1 MQTSLFL
8 LFGFLFAVSLGM
20 VIIPRILV
28 ISHKKRLYDVPDA
41 RKVHTMPVPRLGGLS
56 FFPVILMSMFLVIG
70 FRLYFWD
77 VNVSGLS
84 FNMLYEY
91 LFLFVGRTL
100 LYLVGVCDDLG
111 GVGYR
116 YKFAVQIAAAFL
128 LVLSGNWFDSFGG
141 LFGIYSVP
149 VWVGV
154 PFTVFIVVYITNA
167 INLIDGID
175 GLASGLCCIALSVL
189 SVIFF
194 LRGQYVYA
202 LLAICTLGILMP
214 FWCYNVFGNANRGH
228 KLFMGDAG
236 SLTLGYVIS
245 FLIIHMSVTN
255 EVSPTLSNPYMVIAF
270 STVLVPLLDVIR
282 VVLHRL
288 REHKNPFLPD
298 KNHFHHK
305 LLRTGMRVRMVMVC
319 IIAISA
325 FFILLNSSL
334 AWRVDI
340 TYLFFLN
347 LFCWSIL
354 HVGLNGLI
362 RRNRERKESEQPR

>member
-91 LFLFVGRTL
+91 LFLFVGMTL
-100 LYLVGVCDDLG
+100 LYLVGVCDDLV

-154 PFTVFIVVYITNA
+154 SFTVFIVVYITNA

-362 RRNRERKESEQPR
+362 KRNRERKESEQLR